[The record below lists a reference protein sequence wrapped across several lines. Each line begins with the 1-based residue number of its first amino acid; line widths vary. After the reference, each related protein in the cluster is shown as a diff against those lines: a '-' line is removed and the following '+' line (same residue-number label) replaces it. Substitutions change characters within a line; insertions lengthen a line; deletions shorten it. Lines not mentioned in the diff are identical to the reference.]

1 MNQVCARTRLSML
14 VLALL
19 AAPLGLS
26 ACANFPYVAGDAQG
40 IKEQAESQ
48 TGSNLTRR
56 EKGSSGAREV
66 DKDAIQSGMR
76 GAGAGRDN
84 GL

>member
-1 MNQVCARTRLSML
+1 MNQVFARTRSSIT

-19 AAPLGLS
+19 AAPLGLA
-26 ACANFPYVAGDAQG
+26 ACANFPYVAGDALG
-40 IKEQAESQ
+40 IKEQADTQ

-56 EKGSSGAREV
+56 DKGGTGAREV
-66 DKDAIQSGMR
+66 DKDAIQSGLR
-76 GAGAGRDN
+76 GTSAGRDT

>member
-1 MNQVCARTRLSML
+1 ML
-14 VLALL
+14 VLL
-19 AAPLGLS
+19 AAPLGLA
-26 ACANFPYVAGDAQG
+26 ACANFPYVAGDALG
-40 IKEQAESQ
+40 IKEPADAP

-56 EKGSSGAREV
+56 DKGSSGAREV

-76 GAGAGRDN
+76 GAGAVRDT